1 MQVWRSLEN
10 LLRDHGR
17 AAMVTVI
24 EVKGSAPREAG
35 ARLFVIEDGRYR
47 GTIGGG
53 ALEWRAI
60 AEAQR
65 ALSWQGARATVSSA
79 LLGPELGQCCGGQ
92 VKLLTE
98 VFTSSDLVWIA
109 DFAERETKA
118 PFSTLINLAGAEP
131 ARRIVHCTGHPGT
144 LQIEANMLRET
155 YGEDRRSMLLFGAG
169 HVGRALVLALA
180 PLPFA
185 VTWIDSRPDAFPS
198 AHPVNVTPRFSGDP
212 AGLLDAAAEGSF
224 VVVMTHSHA
233 LDFDIVLSALKLG
246 GFGYVGL
253 IGSETKKARFLKRL
267 RELGI
272 GEAGLKTLVCPIGI
286 SGIGSKQPAVI
297 AASTAAQLLVRDEQ
311 LRAGVHPLTAAL
323 RIA

>member
-1 MQVWRSLEN
+1 MQVWQTLEN
-10 LLRDHGR
+10 LLRDHRR

-65 ALSWQGARATVSSA
+65 AVARQGARATVSSA
-79 LLGPELGQCCGGQ
+79 LLGPQLGQCCGGQ

-98 VFTSSDLVWIA
+98 AFTSSDLVWIA

-118 PFSTLINLAGAEP
+118 SFSTLIDLAGAEP
-131 ARRIVHCTGHPGT
+131 ARRIVPCVGHPGT

-155 YGEDRRSMLLFGAG
+155 YGEDRRSVLLFGAG

-185 VTWIDSRPDAFPS
+185 VTWIDSRADAFPS

-212 AGLLDAAAEGSF
+212 AGLLDAAAKGSF

-233 LDFDIVLSALKLG
+233 LDFDIVLRALKLA

-267 RELGI
+267 REVGI
-272 GEAGLKTLVCPIGI
+272 GEAGLKALVCPIGI
-286 SGIGSKQPAVI
+286 SGIGSKHPSVI